1 MTSRSR
7 IFYGWWVVAASF
19 VTTLVGFGCAYT
31 FSSFLAPLEQ
41 EFSAT
46 RGAIS
51 LVFSLAGFL
60 YFALGALTG
69 PLADRFGVRP
79 LCLLG
84 TALLAAGMAGAASA
98 RTLREVFIA
107 YGVGVGL
114 GVGCAYVPAVGAVQ
128 RWFSRRRGLAS
139 GIAVSGI
146 GVGTLVMPPI
156 ASALIGALGW
166 RHAYLVLAGVALVLG
181 TGAALLLRD
190 DPRSMGL
197 TPDGDDHGA
206 GAAPVSEGMTVAQA
220 AWSKPFLLLYASS
233 FLTALGAFVPFVHL
247 VPFAVGH
254 GASTQRAVWLLA
266 TIGIGSTLGRLG
278 LGGLADRLGRVSSLV
293 GMSAGMGLAL
303 ALWSAATSFPVLI
316 AFAASF
322 GVAYGGWVA
331 LLPALAADLFGRRHV
346 SGIIGA
352 LYTSAALGALGG
364 PAAAGFIFD
373 WTGSYRPAILGSA
386 AAALAGALLMVPSAR
401 ASIRRAA
408 AAAGGHAS

>member
-1 MTSRSR
+1 V
-7 IFYGWWVVAASF
+7 GASF
-19 VTTLVGFGCAYT
+19 VTSLVGFGCAYS
-31 FSSFLAPLEQ
+31 FGSFLAPLQQ

-84 TALLAAGMAGAASA
+84 TALLAAGMMGAASA
-98 RTLREVFIA
+98 RTLREVFVA
-107 YGVGVGL
+107 YGLGVGL
-114 GVGCAYVPAVGAVQ
+114 GVGCAYVPAVGVVQ

-156 ASALIGALGW
+156 AAALIGALGW
-166 RHAYLVLAGVALVLG
+166 RSAYVVLAGIAVVLG
-181 TGAALLLRD
+181 TGAALVLRD
-190 DPRSMGL
+190 DPRRMGL
-197 TPDGDDHGA
+197 TPDGDEPVDDR
-206 GAAPVSEGMTVAQA
+206 APVSAGVTVAEA
-220 AWSKPFLLLYASS
+220 VWSKPFVLLYLSS

-247 VPFAVGH
+247 VPFAVDQ

-266 TIGIGSTLGRLG
+266 TIGIGSTLGRLA

-293 GMSAGMGLAL
+293 GMIAGMGLTL
-303 ALWSAATSFPVLI
+303 GSWSIATSFPALI
-316 AFAASF
+316 AFAAAF

-331 LLPALAADLFGRRHV
+331 LLPAFAADLFGRKHI

-364 PAAAGFIFD
+364 PAAAGFMFD

-386 AAALAGALLMVPSAR
+386 AAALAGALLMVPTAR
-401 ASIRRAA
+401 ASMR
-408 AAAGGHAS
+408 